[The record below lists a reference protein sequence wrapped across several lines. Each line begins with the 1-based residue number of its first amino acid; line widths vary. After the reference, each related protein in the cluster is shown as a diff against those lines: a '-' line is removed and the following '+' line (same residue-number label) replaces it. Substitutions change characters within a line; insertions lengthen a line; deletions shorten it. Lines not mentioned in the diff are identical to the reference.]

1 MTEASASYSYY
12 TSKTKYISFS
22 LQKWCKSIGHES
34 LIMATKR
41 PADDQGSG
49 SGEPPVKKHAT
60 LQPVNIGTVGNLV
73 NNDVNNN
80 RALLLGAVMF
90 VW

>member
-1 MTEASASYSYY
+1 
-12 TSKTKYISFS
+12 
-22 LQKWCKSIGHES
+22 
-34 LIMATKR
+34 MATKR

-73 NNDVNNN
+73 NNNVNNN
-80 RALLLGAVMF
+80 RALLLGGRHVRMVVGF
-90 VW
+90 ITTYG

>member
-1 MTEASASYSYY
+1 
-12 TSKTKYISFS
+12 
-22 LQKWCKSIGHES
+22 
-34 LIMATKR
+34 MATKR

-49 SGEPPVKKHAT
+49 SGEPPAKKHAT

-73 NNDVNNN
+73 NNDVNNL
-80 RALLLGAVMF
+80 ALLLGAVMF